1 MCHDYSH
8 PIHGVVR
15 KLKIDTLHREMC
27 HVREAQSYSIHSIV
41 HREEPDTSDED
52 AEIFTYELSL
62 YLLIDEAGER
72 VASTYLDYRGSE
84 QGTVESVHVYTVID
98 GTKPLPKVEAM
109 LETAVAWGMPEEKR
123 LNAKAEFIKLLA
135 IADLFKTDTAAH

>member
-8 PIHGVVR
+8 PIHGIVR
-15 KLKIDTLHREMC
+15 QLNIDTLHREMC
-27 HVREAQSYSIHSIV
+27 HVREVQSYSIHSIV

-52 AEIFTYELSL
+52 AELFTYELSL

-72 VASTYLDYRGSE
+72 VATIHLDYRGSE
-84 QGTVESVHVYTVID
+84 QGTVESIPVYTVSD
-98 GTKPLPKVEAM
+98 ETKPLPAAEAM
-109 LETAVAWGMPEEKR
+109 LAEAVNWGMPEEKQ

-135 IADLFKTDTAAH
+135 IADLFKTNTAAH